1 MELEHRFEL
10 PVGIDKAW
18 TTLLDIRE
26 IGTCFPGA
34 SLDSIDGDEFSGAVK
49 LKIAGLRMTYKGSAR
64 FVEKDHELHR
74 ARIEATGAAGDSET
88 AAMLVTATCSAVA
101 PNRTAVDL
109 VTTLSLTGRRAS
121 FGRPVMVEAGNFLVG
136 RFADCV
142 SKKVSGRE
150 AGGATLVDVVNPD
163 EVAAAVVASEQAAV
177 ASTRSGLTGAGR
189 PAYRRE
195 LPGDARALLGG
206 QAIPALQKAVPIV
219 CGVVGLLLAIKL
231 FRGSSNKHDDSKHHD
246 TEHDG

>member
-18 TTLLDIRE
+18 TTLLDIQQ

-74 ARIEATGAAGDSET
+74 ARIEATGAAGGSET
-88 AAMLVTATCSAVA
+88 AAMLVTATCTALA

-109 VTTLSLTGRRAS
+109 ITTLSLTGRRAS
-121 FGRPVMVEAGNFLVG
+121 FGRPVMVEAGNFLVS

-142 SKKVSGRE
+142 SKKVSGKE
-150 AGGATLVDVVNPD
+150 AGGATLVDVIDPD

-177 ASTRSGLTGAGR
+177 SSATPSLTAAGR
-189 PAYRRE
+189 PAYRRAV
-195 LPGDARALLGG
+195 PGDARALLGGGDG

-219 CGVVGLLLAIKL
+219 CGALGLLLAIKL
-231 FRGSSNKHDDSKHHD
+231 FRKPSPHKVDD
-246 TEHDG
+246 